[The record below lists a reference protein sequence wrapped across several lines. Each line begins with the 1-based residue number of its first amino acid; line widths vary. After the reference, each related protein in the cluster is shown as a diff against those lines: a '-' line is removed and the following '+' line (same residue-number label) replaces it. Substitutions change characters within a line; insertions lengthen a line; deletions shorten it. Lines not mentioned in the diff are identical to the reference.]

1 MKYHKRHASLVETAV
16 LHANLA
22 EQICSGNARSA
33 AAASDKLL
41 DYIEEFTRNT
51 VI

>member
-1 MKYHKRHASLVETAV
+1 MKYHNRHASLVETAA

-22 EQICSGNARSA
+22 EQICRGDAKSA
-33 AAASDKLL
+33 AVASDKLL

-51 VI
+51 IT